1 MILVVQVQRQTAEI
15 ARGRPGFRETL
26 FGSIRWSISGCEWRT
41 VAKICQAMV
50 ELDEAGEG
58 AYFDINRLQRADYD
72 VAARD
77 KRSISARPSPSAGTC
92 SQ

>member
-1 MILVVQVQRQTAEI
+1 MVQVQRPTAEI
-15 ARGRPGFRETL
+15 ASSRSGFRETL

-50 ELDEAGEG
+50 ELDEAGDG
-58 AYFDINRLQRADYD
+58 AYFDIHRLQLADYD
-72 VAARD
+72 AAERD
-77 KRSISARPSPSAGTC
+77 KRSINARPSPFAGTF